1 MFIVQFL
8 QKCLNM
14 KEEKNLDSKRRCE
27 HSRLKTLA
35 QRDIVRHGRMHFR
48 ATIIQWYFCKKK
60 NIITYLLD
68 CQMVNFSL
76 LKLEERVCEL
86 DQWLYKKPS
95 PEKKYWFHKN
105 YSRKEPQYFV
115 QYELIL
121 NFSGTLLTQLLASP
135 SSSVANNTESPSR
148 TVLKKN
154 LPPSKSK
161 HKLRCEIFLT
171 ILISLL
177 RWN

>member
-1 MFIVQFL
+1 MFFVIYIVHCTIF

-14 KEEKNLDSKRRCE
+14 KEKNLDSKRRCE

-48 ATIIQWYFCKKK
+48 ATIIQWYFCKK
-60 NIITYLLD
+60 NTITYLLD

-95 PEKKYWFHKN
+95 PEKK
-105 YSRKEPQYFV
+105 
-115 QYELIL
+115 
-121 NFSGTLLTQLLASP
+121 
-135 SSSVANNTESPSR
+135 
-148 TVLKKN
+148 
-154 LPPSKSK
+154 
-161 HKLRCEIFLT
+161 
-171 ILISLL
+171 ILISQDLFKK
-177 RWN
+177 RTPVFCSVWTDPKFFRHASYPIIGISFIFCRK

>member
-1 MFIVQFL
+1 MIFL
-8 QKCLNM
+8 QN
-14 KEEKNLDSKRRCE
+14 KN
-27 HSRLKTLA
+27 
-35 QRDIVRHGRMHFR
+35 
-48 ATIIQWYFCKKK
+48 
-60 NIITYLLD
+60 NITHLLD

-95 PEKKYWFHKN
+95 PKKKYWFHKI
-105 YSRKEPQYFV
+105 YSRKEP

-161 HKLRCEIFLT
+161 HKLRLWNFFNNFNFTAEMKLKIYLKSIVIYAT
-171 ILISLL
+171 IVI
-177 RWN
+177 

>member
-1 MFIVQFL
+1 MIFL
-8 QKCLNM
+8 QKN
-14 KEEKNLDSKRRCE
+14 
-27 HSRLKTLA
+27 
-35 QRDIVRHGRMHFR
+35 
-48 ATIIQWYFCKKK
+48 

-95 PEKKYWFHKN
+95 PEKNIDFTRFIQEKN
-105 YSRKEPQYFV
+105 QYFV

-161 HKLRCEIFLT
+161 HKLRLWNFFNNFNFTAEMKLKIYLKSIVIYAT
-171 ILISLL
+171 IVI
-177 RWN
+177 